1 MSHERYWNLSTTT
14 SEGEVEIRLDRT
26 PTPHTGEDDITYIT
40 YNVQVFNAQGEQIN
54 ELFVRASSIKVTTS
68 PL

>member
-1 MSHERYWNLSTTT
+1 MNERHWNLSTTT

-26 PTPHTGEDDITYIT
+26 PTPHTGEDGITYIT
-40 YNVQVFNAQGEQIN
+40 YNVQVMDAQGEQIN
-54 ELFVRASSIKVTTS
+54 ELFVRASSIKVTTL